1 MLSTLNYIEHFLA
14 FVFTIT
20 VCISISTFASLVD
33 ISKEIMS
40 STIRLNICGTTAR
53 IKKYKSIIKKKKKK
67 HDEIVLLAKPNLD
80 CIKSLISRPLTDSF
94 IEHDYL
100 LLINMLREYDYIK
113 EKVNKLETS

>member
-33 ISKEIMS
+33 ISKGIMS

-67 HDEIVLLAKPNLD
+67 HDEVVLLAKPNLD